1 MVGGGDKKELRVAKH
16 CGLDGWREMGGKNR
30 KLKFL
35 DYEKENGTKK
45 NRKLTQKEQN
55 KMKIIMTT
63 CAYCLIVTAAVI

>member
-1 MVGGGDKKELRVAKH
+1 MVGGGDKKELRVAKQ

-45 NRKLTQKEQN
+45 TEN
-55 KMKIIMTT
+55 
-63 CAYCLIVTAAVI
+63 